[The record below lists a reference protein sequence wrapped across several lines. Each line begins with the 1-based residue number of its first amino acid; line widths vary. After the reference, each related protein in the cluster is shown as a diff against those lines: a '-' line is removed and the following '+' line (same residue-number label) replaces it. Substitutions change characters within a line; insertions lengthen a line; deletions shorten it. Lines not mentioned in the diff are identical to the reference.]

1 VSSDCPPAITNL
13 KRRTE
18 KRAAEKKLVRRE
30 ATNNEKIAAGFQT
43 KFLMQVLIQRGA
55 QYTFPR
61 IPEIMSILRQG
72 ILK

>member
-1 VSSDCPPAITNL
+1 LSPGDNEL
-13 KRRTE
+13 KVQDGEARGR
-18 KRAAEKKLVRRE
+18 KKLVRRE